1 MIKKEIITIHAEAW
15 RSEDNVHKYV
25 WRKQWYEGLKEDKTG
40 KLALVITIRP
50 TNTSAFTEDLTS
62 LLIEKNIRKLVF
74 KGFVLVNLFSSIH
87 AKSKA
92 TFLKGSDE
100 NTFEVISTILKEKR
114 IGQIIFAC
122 GSIVETNPLAMEQAK
137 KIFTLLTAAQ
147 KEKAKL
153 LCNGTTGKPAHPLST
168 QVRDQWVLDDV
179 EKLFILE

>member
-62 LLIEKNIRKLVF
+62 LLIEKNIRKLGF

-100 NTFEVISTILKEKR
+100 NTFEVISTILKEKE
-114 IGQIIFAC
+114 
-122 GSIVETNPLAMEQAK
+122 SV
-137 KIFTLLTAAQ
+137 
-147 KEKAKL
+147 
-153 LCNGTTGKPAHPLST
+153 
-168 QVRDQWVLDDV
+168 
-179 EKLFILE
+179 KLFLLVVRLSKLILLLWNKRKKYLPY